1 MDKMILVLDSLNF
14 TLMTIHLAAIRKS
27 NNFHDNEK
35 CSNFDSKMIDLKPII
50 LNLFS
55 THAAEFT
62 NGPFRIKD
70 LLTQLPY

>member
-1 MDKMILVLDSLNF
+1 MILVLDSLNF
-14 TLMTIHLAAIRKS
+14 TLMTIHLAVIRKS

-35 CSNFDSKMIDLKPII
+35 CSNFDSKMIDLKPLI

-55 THAAEFT
+55 THAAEFI
-62 NGPFRIKD
+62 NDSPRIKD